1 MRATLQVTSHFPRN
15 GGGSVIVT
23 QVRRE
28 PFIRLS
34 VKFMMLPSDSPVI
47 VDIRAVDDDVSEPS
61 ERAQMTNRPWLAHYP
76 ENVDHELATAP
87 FATLPELVRAAGG
100 SYADTKAFT
109 QCMPNGMNGSLT
121 YRQVDDLSD
130 DFAAYLRE
138 VVGVKQGDR
147 IAVQM
152 PNCLAY
158 PVVAFGVF
166 KAGCVLVNTNPLYTP
181 QEMTHQF
188 ADSGAT
194 VLVVIDM
201 FADRLPTVL
210 DHTDITTVVTVRIS
224 EYFPPLIRGVIR
236 MVQKWWTRSLPA
248 VTVEHRTFTEVMAQ
262 GRKAKNAAAL
272 PSYLSGVGSDTVAA
286 LQYTGGTTGVSKGAM
301 LSHGNLVSNTLQ
313 MISMNGVYIRP
324 GKEVVVTALP
334 LYHIFAFTVNLLGFY
349 HSGARNI
356 LVPTPRPPSNLK
368 RVLEN
373 YKVTWITGVNTLFN
387 ALLNE
392 RWFTDSPPK
401 HLVASAAGGMALHE
415 SVATLWR
422 EVTGTPIVEGYGLT
436 ESSPVLTFNPL
447 GGLGK
452 DGSIGIPVPS
462 TDIDCV
468 DENGKSVQAG
478 ESGELIAKGP
488 QIMQGYW
495 QRPEETRDSLREGWL
510 HTGDIATM
518 DSDGYFTIVDRKK
531 DMILVSG
538 FNVYPNEVEEQIASA
553 PGVVEVGVI
562 GVPNDKTG
570 ESVSAFVVAAVPPPS
585 KEEILAHARETLAAY
600 KVPST
605 ITFVDELPKSPI
617 GKILRRELRDSLLA
631 ASADQKGG
639 TA

>member
-1 MRATLQVTSHFPRN
+1 
-15 GGGSVIVT
+15 
-23 QVRRE
+23 
-28 PFIRLS
+28 
-34 VKFMMLPSDSPVI
+34 
-47 VDIRAVDDDVSEPS
+47 
-61 ERAQMTNRPWLAHYP
+61 
-76 ENVDHELATAP
+76 
-87 FATLPELVRAAGG
+87 
-100 SYADTKAFT
+100 
-109 QCMPNGMNGSLT
+109 
-121 YRQVDDLSD
+121 
-130 DFAAYLRE
+130 
-138 VVGVKQGDR
+138 
-147 IAVQM
+147 
-152 PNCLAY
+152 
-158 PVVAFGVF
+158 
-166 KAGCVLVNTNPLYTP
+166 
-181 QEMTHQF
+181 
-188 ADSGAT
+188 
-194 VLVVIDM
+194 
-201 FADRLPTVL
+201 
-210 DHTDITTVVTVRIS
+210 
-224 EYFPPLIRGVIR
+224 
-236 MVQKWWTRSLPA
+236 
-248 VTVEHRTFTEVMAQ
+248 
-262 GRKAKNAAAL
+262 
-272 PSYLSGVGSDTVAA
+272 
-286 LQYTGGTTGVSKGAM
+286 
-301 LSHGNLVSNTLQ
+301 
-313 MISMNGVYIRP
+313 
-324 GKEVVVTALP
+324 
-334 LYHIFAFTVNLLGFY
+334 
-349 HSGARNI
+349 
-356 LVPTPRPPSNLK
+356 
-368 RVLEN
+368 
-373 YKVTWITGVNTLFN
+373 
-387 ALLNE
+387 
-392 RWFTDSPPK
+392 
-401 HLVASAAGGMALHE
+401 
-415 SVATLWR
+415 
-422 EVTGTPIVEGYGLT
+422 
-436 ESSPVLTFNPL
+436 VLTFNPL